1 MQLFHEI
8 HSNRGTPLP
17 HSPLRWYLWQQ
28 RHTPYLIPPEVVSVV
43 LQQLRDLLDIH
54 GIVKGCGIANFPFV
68 SGHLEMRG
76 GVRKRGGEEGELC
89 GKTHHH
95 TLHTGYCIQH
105 SATTFINLPPS
116 QEVPLPLPTPQEPY
130 VPCPADIQ
138 SGDRL
143 SSVMEWRVD

>member
-28 RHTPYLIPPEVVSVV
+28 RHTSYLIPPEVVSVV
-43 LQQLRDLLDIH
+43 LQQLRDLLDID

-76 GVRKRGGEEGELC
+76 GVRKRGGEEAELC

-95 TLHTGYCIQH
+95 THYTPAIVYNIVQQPLSISHPVRKCPSPSPPLKSHTYLALQ
-105 SATTFINLPPS
+105 TFNQVTDCHP
-116 QEVPLPLPTPQEPY
+116 
-130 VPCPADIQ
+130 
-138 SGDRL
+138 
-143 SSVMEWRVD
+143 